1 MKNKL
6 KLQTR
11 IVFLDFFLHRFLELV
26 IDLIDITL
34 FNNIELYFVSVAL
47 HHILNWELFPFTEL
61 IFFYTF
67 QNYLDQS

>member
-26 IDLIDITL
+26 IDLM
-34 FNNIELYFVSVAL
+34 
-47 HHILNWELFPFTEL
+47 
-61 IFFYTF
+61 
-67 QNYLDQS
+67 